1 MSSNYKVGMPRFLR
15 ITLLVLAAGV
25 VPLVILVGSALWMVQ
40 ANNSYSREILEL
52 RLARSAILNVL
63 LALQD
68 AERGQRGFVMTQDP
82 DYLEPYSEST
92 GQMPERL
99 RRLHETTARIAGVAN
114 RVKGFDA
121 IVGEKIAEMSR
132 TIDLV
137 RSGDRERAIDLIRT
151 DRGLKLMDNARSTMD
166 DSLAQVDDRLR
177 VIVAEQ
183 IEVAENLKWTTITA
197 AVAIVLVLA
206 MAFFVIREHIRAL
219 SQARAEVEVL
229 NAGLEERISERT
241 QDLMRANQEIQRFA
255 YVVTHDLRAP
265 LVNIMGFLSELEN
278 ALKSLAVYVLADG
291 KTLSEQQVMDART
304 AVNDD
309 LPEAIGFIRSSTRKM
324 DQLINAIL
332 KISRDGR
339 RKLLPENIDLKL
351 IADNAAASVHH
362 QIISAGGTIICDFGK
377 VRHVVSD
384 RITLDQ
390 IFGNLFDNAVKYQD
404 SSRALTL
411 EVRSYPIARGR
422 IGIDVT
428 DNGRGIG
435 PQDLERVFELFR
447 RAGRQDQPGE
457 GIGLAHVRSLIRNLG
472 GDITVESELGKGST
486 FKLVMPLDLTM
497 IVRSTAL

>member
-1 MSSNYKVGMPRFLR
+1 MTRFLR
-15 ITLLVLAAGV
+15 ITLLFLAAGV
-25 VPLVILVGSALWMVQ
+25 APLVILVGSSLWMVQ
-40 ANNSYSREILEL
+40 ANNNYSREILDL
-52 RLARSAILNVL
+52 RIARSAILNVL
-63 LALQD
+63 LTLQD

-82 DYLEPYSEST
+82 NYLEPYSEST
-92 GQMPERL
+92 AQLPERL
-99 RRLHETTARIAGVAN
+99 RQLHKATAAIPAVSRRIE
-114 RVKGFDA
+114 GFDA
-121 IVGEKIAEMSR
+121 IIDEKMKEMAG

-137 RSGDRERAIDLIRT
+137 RSGQRDRAVELIRT
-151 DRGLKLMDNARSTMD
+151 DRGLQLMEDARSTMD
-166 DSLAQVDDRLR
+166 DALDQVDDRLR

-183 IEVAENLKWTTITA
+183 IEVAANLKWTTVSA

-206 MAFFVIREHIRAL
+206 IAFFVIREHIRAL

-278 ALKSLAVYVLADG
+278 ALKSLTTYVLADG

-339 RKLLPENIDLKL
+339 RKLMPEQIDLKL
-351 IADNAAASVHH
+351 IADNAAASIHH
-362 QIISAGGTIICDFGK
+362 QIISAGGSITCDFAK
-377 VRHVVSD
+377 ARHVVSD

-404 SSRALTL
+404 PSRPLVL
-411 EVRSYPIARGR
+411 EVHSYPVARGR
-422 IGIDVT
+422 IGVDVK

-447 RAGRQDQPGE
+447 RAGNQDQPGE